1 MKLATKKE
9 KICHTNITTTTM
21 NTVTT
26 ITVIT
31 TIIITLCPTL

>member
-9 KICHTNITTTTM
+9 KICHTNITTTT
-21 NTVTT
+21 

-31 TIIITLCPTL
+31 TIINTLCPTL